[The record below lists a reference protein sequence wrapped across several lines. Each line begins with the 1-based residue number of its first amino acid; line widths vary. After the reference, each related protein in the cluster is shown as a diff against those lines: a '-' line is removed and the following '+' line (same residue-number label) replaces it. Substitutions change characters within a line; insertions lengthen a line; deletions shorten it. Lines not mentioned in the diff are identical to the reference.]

1 MTIANWI
8 LLGAIIVAAGLL
20 IFSYIKKNTLIK
32 KICESLIIPLFGA
45 INVLILRNYLP
56 DSLHLIKITIAALS
70 LVTISTIF
78 ISCEQ
83 KKPLRISGRILV
95 LAGAAV
101 WISLYRTIFFIH
113 KVPLW
118 LSVLMIAVYLAGLII
133 SIILSDKQEF
143 VFYALFTLS
152 FALSAYLNFCS
163 LIFLCFE
170 TGWSSIL
177 LFAGT
182 SLFIALTSFHFVNQ
196 ARLKI
201 KHAGVIRY
209 SLLVASQILIACS
222 NLLMIGG

>member
-8 LLGAIIVAAGLL
+8 LLGALVVTAGLL
-20 IFSYIKKNTLIK
+20 IFSYIKKNILVK
-32 KICESLIIPLFGA
+32 KITESLIIPLFGA
-45 INVLILRNYLP
+45 INVLILWNYLP
-56 DSLHLIKITIAALS
+56 DSLHLIKVTITALS
-70 LVTISTIF
+70 LITVSTVF
-78 ISCEQ
+78 IACEE
-83 KKPLRISGRILV
+83 KKPLRIAGRILV
-95 LAGAAV
+95 LAGTAA

-118 LSVLMIAVYLAGLII
+118 LSIIMIALYLAGLII
-133 SIILSDKQEF
+133 SIILSGKQEL
-143 VFYALFTLS
+143 VFYGLFTLS
-152 FALSAYLNFCS
+152 FTLSAYLNFCS

-182 SLFIALTSFHFVNQ
+182 SLFIALTSFHFINQ

-209 SLLVASQILIACS
+209 CLLIASQILIACS
-222 NLLMIGG
+222 NILMIR

>member
-8 LLGAIIVAAGLL
+8 LLSLMIIAAGLL
-20 IFSYIKKNTLIK
+20 IFSYIQKNILIK

-56 DSLHLIKITIAALS
+56 DSLHLIKVTITALS

-78 ISCEQ
+78 IACEEI
-83 KKPLRISGRILV
+83 KPLRIAGRILV
-95 LAGAAV
+95 LAGTAT
-101 WISLYRTIFFIH
+101 WISLYRTIFFID

-118 LSVLMIAVYLAGLII
+118 LSILMIALYLAGLII
-133 SIILSDKQEF
+133 SIILSGKQEL
-143 VFYALFTLS
+143 VFYGLFTLS
-152 FALSAYLNFCS
+152 FILSAYLHFTS

-177 LFAGT
+177 LFIGS
-182 SLFIALTSFHFVNQ
+182 SLFIGLTSFHFINQ
-196 ARLKI
+196 ARLKF

-209 SLLVASQILIACS
+209 CLLVASQILIACS
-222 NLLMIGG
+222 NILMIN